1 MAAKKGVR
9 DKVVISANKA
19 SAEARKAFEADR
31 AQRIGDQ
38 SAILSADDMAGLYDP
53 RRGLFT
59 TLGGAFRPVTMD
71 DLIAFRA
78 AMHDIQRLHGQRK
91 GNVPVTGAGG
101 GILAKQV
108 VNLSAPEDRARAS
121 REIHR
126 IIPISNKGGVVHIST
141 NASAKSDVSR
151 HHVMVQFL
159 DYDKVLADGNSSL
172 EAARRM
178 LAGKLRF
185 DCDCGRHTFW
195 YRYIASIGNF
205 NFGRPEDGFPRVRN
219 PKLMGIACKHVIRV
233 MATITE
239 GATFNLFAKR
249 MIETGR
255 RTLSNKRTAVTVKE
269 QQAFIEQMESVRKQ
283 AKRGTVIKTSQEQ
296 KEQRQAQP
304 SYQRQQE
311 ARKAGA
317 IERAAV
323 RAANEKLRHSQAE
336 KVNRKASSVQHQAL
350 TAAMKAQGF
359 SAKQIAAAL
368 SAVDKVKG

>member
-1 MAAKKGVR
+1 MAAKKGER
-9 DKVVISANKA
+9 NKLVVSASKA
-19 SAEARKAFEADR
+19 GAEARKSFEADR

-38 SAILSADDMAGLYDP
+38 SQILSADDMAGLYDP
-53 RRGLFT
+53 ARGLFT
-59 TLGGAFRPVTMD
+59 TLGGAFRPVTLD

-78 AMHDIQRLHGQRK
+78 AVHDIQRRHGQRK
-91 GNVPVTGAGG
+91 GNVPVAGAGG

-108 VNLSAPEDRARAS
+108 INLSAPEDRARAS
-121 REIHR
+121 REIHT
-126 IIPISNKGGVVHIST
+126 IIPVSNRGGVVHIQT
-141 NASAKSDVSR
+141 NASAKSDVAR

-159 DYDKVLADGNSSL
+159 DYDKVLADGNNTL

-178 LAGKLRF
+178 LAGKLKF

-195 YRYIASIGNF
+195 YRYIASIGSF
-205 NFGRPEDGFPRVRN
+205 NYGRPEDGFPRYRN

-233 MATITE
+233 MATITA

-255 RTLSNKRTAVTVKE
+255 RTLSDKQTPVTVAE
-269 QQAFIEQMESVRKQ
+269 QQKFVEQMAADRKLG
-283 AKRGTVIKTSQEQ
+283 KRGSVIKTSEE
-296 KEQRQAQP
+296 KKAQRQAQP

-317 IERAAV
+317 ADRAMV
-323 RAANEKLRHSQAE
+323 RAANERLRASRSAQ
-336 KVNRKASSVQHQAL
+336 VNRKASSGQHQAL

-359 SAKQIAAAL
+359 TAKQIAAAL